1 MQEDLES
8 IDYKIN
14 TNRLSKN
21 TCSGPQRNLLPVPNK
36 LTRSHR
42 TEYNNN
48 LQYHNQIVAQTNKN
62 RLLVPYP
69 KNNRNDKNS
78 DVDLIIDKWANENH
92 SESIPSNKDKE
103 HQNKCKIK
111 QYNSLEN

>member
-1 MQEDLES
+1 M
-8 IDYKIN
+8 
-14 TNRLSKN
+14 
-21 TCSGPQRNLLPVPNK
+21 
-36 LTRSHR
+36 
-42 TEYNNN
+42 
-48 LQYHNQIVAQTNKN
+48 
-62 RLLVPYP
+62 PYP